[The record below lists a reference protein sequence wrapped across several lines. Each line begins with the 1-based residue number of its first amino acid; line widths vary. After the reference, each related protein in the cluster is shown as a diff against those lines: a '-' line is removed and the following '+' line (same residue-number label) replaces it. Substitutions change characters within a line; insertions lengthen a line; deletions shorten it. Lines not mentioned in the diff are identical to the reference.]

1 MTLSVESNK
10 QPNHTLFSLSCFHP
24 QSTTTHIRQLELKET
39 NQFDISVLQFA
50 NHNVVS
56 HQQKRVTFV
65 SYPYKAL
72 PSGEAAQCRWMMG
85 SSSAA
90 LDPIQNA
97 AYTDGICLPV
107 NSSLHVFSMVEA
119 IECLISVIIS
129 GDIYT
134 RQLFIGLA
142 DILLRR
148 PPNNEIRNQ
157 TFRLELIERSNAE
170 LAARH
175 VNDTSFPDVQYPMEC
190 FWGCYGS
197 GSSRYRFS
205 ILFSMCI
212 RLYFIKVLLR
222 KLLESAIVAKHN
234 V

>member
-1 MTLSVESNK
+1 
-10 QPNHTLFSLSCFHP
+10 
-24 QSTTTHIRQLELKET
+24 
-39 NQFDISVLQFA
+39 
-50 NHNVVS
+50 
-56 HQQKRVTFV
+56 
-65 SYPYKAL
+65 
-72 PSGEAAQCRWMMG
+72 MMG

-134 RQLFIGLA
+134 HQLFIGLA
-142 DILLRR
+142 DILLGR

-197 GSSRYRFS
+197 RSSRYRFS
-205 ILFSMCI
+205 TLCSMCI
-212 RLYFIKVLLR
+212 NNVTRVSDSAVAVVGGGGTIKL
-222 KLLESAIVAKHN
+222 SSI
-234 V
+234 